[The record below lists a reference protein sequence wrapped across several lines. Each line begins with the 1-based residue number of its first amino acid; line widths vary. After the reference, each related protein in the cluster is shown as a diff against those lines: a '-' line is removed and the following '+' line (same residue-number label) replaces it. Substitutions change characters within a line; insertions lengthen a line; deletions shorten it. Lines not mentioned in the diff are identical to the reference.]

1 MTTMKHELEAVVQL
15 IKRLLLAHN
24 KETLTEPQVT
34 RFINCFC
41 EILRRHCILQDW
53 LAKDSRKNTIIL
65 YVKDNKVDSHFV
77 SACECTGISVS
88 LLKQVLPA
96 HLFIWMDPG
105 HVTYRLGQN
114 GAIVTVYE
122 HLN

>member
-41 EILRRHCILQDW
+41 DILRRHCILQDW

-77 SACECTGISVS
+77 SACECTGISVR
-88 LLKQVLPA
+88 LLQQVLPT
-96 HLFIWMDPG
+96 HLTIWMDPG
-105 HVTYRLGQN
+105 YVTYRLEEN
-114 GAIVTVYE
+114 GAIVTVYK
-122 HLN
+122 NPN